1 MSDLPPVPSF
11 IWLLIKLVLFVLVAN
26 QGAEAIVV
34 AYQQF

>member
-1 MSDLPPVPSF
+1 MTRWPPVVSF
-11 IWLLIKLVLFVLVAN
+11 AWLLVKLMLFAVLAN